1 MPMRS
6 RFTIIPV
13 FTLLL
18 LFAAFVIAT
27 GEYLSQTNIAQNG
40 TSPLF
45 LILMS
50 LIALAILSTVYI
62 WLSLK
67 NTIFKPLNATLRGAE
82 IILNT
87 HAAHDLEVKPGH
99 QLGRLPE
106 IVHLFGD
113 EIAKSRLEVS
123 RAMKTG
129 AQRADDKKNYLEKV
143 IRGLDEGVVVCD
155 RSGRILLYNPSS
167 LRILKTPEAIGLGRS
182 LYEIL
187 PKGPVEHTLESLKTN
202 TENSVNKTSTDFVCS
217 VIGMEHMLLCRMG
230 SLAVDDEE
238 PSKSGFVMTFNDVTS
253 RQGALRK
260 RNELLRKTVEEFR
273 SPLAS
278 LKSAAENVF
287 THDDIPSSLLKSFY
301 KVILDEAES
310 LNSQIGQLA
319 DKTRKML
326 GGELVTADI
335 YSPDLIRGVS
345 NRDAVSRAFQ
355 VTQTGLPLWV
365 RVDSHAM
372 VVLLEF
378 YMLHIHQLQD
388 TTEFDMDADHRDH
401 KVYLDLVWRGE
412 PVSQTR
418 LLEWEQYLLTD
429 CVGSPSV
436 ENVLKQ
442 HSSVVWSQKH
452 PRIEGSSILRI
463 PVPGSTRQWEHA
475 AEDIPPRPITYDFD
489 ITEMVGDNSELKNRK
504 LRDLNFVVFDSETTG
519 LNPDQGD
526 EIISIAGVRVVN
538 QRILSD
544 EVFDQLVHPG
554 RTIPKASIR
563 YHGITDED
571 VKDAPAI
578 DDVLPQFRAF
588 VGDSVMVAHNAWF
601 DLKFLK
607 RREMSSGI
615 RFRNPVLDTLILSVC
630 LHGHEVDQSLDAIVE
645 RLGIEIFERHTA
657 LADSLATAELLLRLI
672 DLLEAQ
678 GIVTLQDAF
687 DAYS

>member
-1 MPMRS
+1 MPLRS
-6 RFTIIPV
+6 RFSIIAIV
-13 FTLLL
+13 TLLL
-18 LFAAFVIAT
+18 LFIAFVITTNAHFHQNDLT
-27 GEYLSQTNIAQNG
+27 DSDTTPTFMVLMALITLS
-40 TSPLF
+40 
-45 LILMS
+45 
-50 LIALAILSTVYI
+50 ILSTAFTWV
-62 WLSLK
+62 SLK
-67 NTIFKPLNATLRGAE
+67 NTVFEPLNATMRGAE

-87 HAAHDLEVKPGH
+87 HAAHDIEVKPGH
-99 QLGRLPE
+99 QIGNLPE
-106 IVHLFGD
+106 LVHLLGD
-113 EIAKSRLEVS
+113 EIAKSRVEVS

-129 AQRADDKKNYLEKV
+129 AQRADDKKYYLEKV

-155 RSGRILLYNPSS
+155 KSGRILLYNPSS
-167 LRILKTPEAIGLGRS
+167 LRILQTPETIGLGRS
-182 LYEIL
+182 VYDIL
-187 PKGPVEHTLESLKTN
+187 PKGPVEHTLESLN
-202 TENSVNKTSTDFVCS
+202 SNADNSVNKTSTDFVCS
-217 VIGMEHMLLCRMG
+217 VIGKEHMLLCRMG
-230 SLAVDDEE
+230 SLAVEDEK
-238 PSKSGFVMTFNDVTS
+238 PAQSGFVMTFNDVTS

-260 RNELLRKTVEEFR
+260 RNELLRKTIEEFR

-278 LKSAAENVF
+278 LKSAAENLGA
-287 THDDIPSSLLKSFY
+287 HQDIPDPLRQSFY
-301 KVILDEAES
+301 RVILDEAES
-310 LNSQIGQLA
+310 LDRQVNHLA
-319 DKTRKML
+319 EKTRKML

-335 YSPDLIRGVS
+335 YSPDLIRSVS
-345 NRDAVSRAFQ
+345 NREAVSRAFQ
-355 VTQTGLPLWV
+355 VTQTGLPLWL

-378 YMLHIHQLQD
+378 YMLHINQLQSI
-388 TTEFDMDADHRDH
+388 TEFDMDADHREH
-401 KVYLDLVWRGE
+401 KVYLDLTWRGA
-412 PVSQTR
+412 PISQTQ
-418 LLEWEQYLLTD
+418 LLEWEQHLLTD

-436 ENVLKQ
+436 ENVLRQ
-442 HSSVVWSQKH
+442 HSSVIWSQKH
-452 PRIEGSSILRI
+452 PRIDGSSILRI
-463 PVPGSTRQWEHA
+463 PVPGSTRQWEHTA
-475 AEDIPPRPITYDFD
+475 DVIPPRPITYDFD
-489 ITEMVGDNSELKNRK
+489 ISELVGDNNALKKRK

-554 RTIPKASIR
+554 RSIPKASIR
-563 YHGITDED
+563 YHGITDDD

>member
-1 MPMRS
+1 MQLRS
-6 RFTIIPV
+6 RFTLVPAV
-13 FTLLL
+13 TLLL
-18 LFAAFVIAT
+18 LFAAFVITT
-27 GEYLSQTNIAQNG
+27 GEYLNQQAAPNSDAF
-40 TSPLF
+40 PLF
-45 LILMS
+45 LVLMTLIGLVIL
-50 LIALAILSTVYI
+50 LTIYT

-106 IVHLFGD
+106 VVHLFGD
-113 EIAKSRLEVS
+113 EIAKTRLEVT

-129 AQRADDKKNYLEKV
+129 AQRADNKKNYLEKV

-155 RSGRILLYNPSS
+155 KSGRILLYNPSS
-167 LRILKTPEAIGLGRS
+167 LRILKTPEVFGLGKS
-182 LYEIL
+182 LFNIL
-187 PKGPVEHTLESLKTN
+187 PKGPVEHTLETLKLS
-202 TENSVNKTSTDFVCS
+202 TESGVNKTSTNFVCS
-217 VIGMEHMLLCRMG
+217 VIGKEHMLLCRMG
-230 SLAVDDEE
+230 SLATESEE
-238 PSKSGFVMTFNDVTS
+238 ASTSGFVLTFNDVTS
-253 RQGALRK
+253 RQGALRE
-260 RNELLRKTVEEFR
+260 RNELLRKTVEEIR

-278 LKSAAENVF
+278 LKSAAENVSE
-287 THDDIPSSLLKSFY
+287 HDDISAPLRRSFY
-301 KVILDEAES
+301 KVILDEAKNLDTQVGE
-310 LNSQIGQLA
+310 LA

-335 YSPDLIRGVS
+335 YSSDLTRSVS
-345 NRDAVSRAFQ
+345 SRDAVSRAFQ

-388 TTEFDMDADHRDH
+388 ITEFDMDANHRDLQ
-401 KVYLDLVWRGE
+401 VYLDVIWRGE

-418 LLEWEQYLLTD
+418 LLEWGQHLLTD

-436 ENVLKQ
+436 ESVLKQ
-442 HSSVVWSQKH
+442 HSSVIWSQKH

-475 AEDIPPRPITYDFD
+475 VDDIPPRPISYDFD
-489 ITEMVGDNSELKNRK
+489 ITELVGEDSELKNRK
-504 LRDLNFVVFDSETTG
+504 LRDLNFVVFDTETTG

-554 RTIPKASIR
+554 RGIPKASIR

-571 VKDAPAI
+571 VKDAPPVDEI
-578 DDVLPQFRAF
+578 LPQFKAF

-607 RREMSSGI
+607 RRELSSGI

>member
-1 MPMRS
+1 MPLRNRLS
-6 RFTIIPV
+6 FIPIV
-13 FTLLL
+13 TLLL
-18 LFAAFVIAT
+18 LFTAFGIAT
-27 GEYLSQTNIAQNG
+27 NAHFYQQNLID
-40 TSPLF
+40 SHSVPIF

-50 LIALAILSTVYI
+50 LIAASFLFTVYSSI
-62 WLSLK
+62 SLK
-67 NTIFKPLNATLRGAE
+67 KRVFEPLNATQRGAE

-87 HAAHDLEVKPGH
+87 HAAHDLEIRHGH

-106 IVHLFGD
+106 LIHLLGD

-129 AQRADDKKNYLEKV
+129 AQRADDKKNYLENV

-155 RSGRILLYNPSS
+155 KNGRILLYNPSS
-167 LRILKTPEAIGLGRS
+167 LRILQTPEAIGLGRS

-187 PKGPVEHTLESLKTN
+187 PKGPVEHTLNSLKTG
-202 TENSVNKTSTDFVCS
+202 TEQHSNKASTDFVSS
-217 VIGMEHMLLCRMG
+217 VIGKEHRLLCRMG
-230 SLAVDDEE
+230 PLAVDDEA
-238 PSKSGFVMTFNDVTS
+238 PSHTGFVMTFNDVTS

-260 RNELLRKTVEEFR
+260 RNELLRKTIEEFR

-278 LKSAAENVF
+278 LKSVAENLHS
-287 THDDIPSSLLKSFY
+287 HDDIPDSLRKSFHRI
-301 KVILDEAES
+301 ILDEAES
-310 LNSQIGQLA
+310 LNQQISELA
-319 DKTRKML
+319 ETTRKML
-326 GGELVTADI
+326 GGELVTSDI
-335 YSPDLIRGVS
+335 YSPDLIRSVS
-345 NRDAVSRAFQ
+345 HREAVSRAIK
-355 VTQTGLPLWV
+355 VTQTGLPLWL

-378 YMLHIHQLQD
+378 YILHINELQGI
-388 TTEFDMDADHRDH
+388 TEFDMDADHREH
-401 KVYLDLVWRGE
+401 KVYLDLTWRGK
-412 PVSQTR
+412 PLSQTQ
-418 LLEWEQYLLTD
+418 LLEWEHERLTD

-436 ENVLKQ
+436 ENVLRQ
-442 HSSVVWSQKH
+442 HSSVIWSQKH
-452 PRIEGSSILRI
+452 PRINGSSLLRI
-463 PVPGSTRQWEHA
+463 PVPSSARQWEHTVD
-475 AEDIPPRPITYDFD
+475 DIPPRPISYDFD
-489 ITEMVGDNSELKNRK
+489 ISEMAGNDSELKSRK

-554 RTIPKASIR
+554 RSIPKASIR
-563 YHGITDED
+563 YHGITDDD

-578 DDVLPQFRAF
+578 DDVLPQFKAF

-630 LHGHEVDQSLDAIVE
+630 LHGHDVDQSLDAIVE